1 MKKIAVAAFLFLS
14 ACCGTDHVR
23 LAADKANYAFAQE
36 LAKAWMDG
44 KPVTPEEKRIVE
56 NTLADWGNRLA
67 KEEVR

>member
-1 MKKIAVAAFLFLS
+1 MKKITIAALLLLS
-14 ACCGTDHVR
+14 SCCGTDHVR

-36 LAKAWMDG
+36 LAKAWIDG

-56 NTLADWGNRLA
+56 NTLADWGTRLA